1 MIAGKKVTKV
11 YQANC
16 WDMVSVGV
24 AVTSL
29 ALAVYF
35 GDWIRALVR
44 LNLVALLL
52 LVQAVYVGIR
62 VYVKGCKRARGY
74 Y

>member
-1 MIAGKKVTKV
+1 M
-11 YQANC
+11 YLP
-16 WDMVSVGV
+16 SVV
-24 AVTSL
+24 K
-29 ALAVYF
+29 
-35 GDWIRALVR
+35 